1 MDERKHCCVLARARE
16 FQSRSTE
23 RRVRGAVEAL
33 AAEGKRPSFYE
44 VAKRAQVARSTLYRN
59 ASLRR
64 CVEEARAQFV
74 AGQAPTAV
82 SWETGV
88 AARYGSS
95 SEEKSGCACSALAG
109 AGNAG
114 GSDGSGSAGD
124 SVSAHG
130 SNGLGNVCGQS
141 CPLQRTAARH
151 SVFEYGICFLH
162 EAA

>member
-1 MDERKHCCVLARARE
+1 MDERERCCVLARARE
-16 FQSRSTE
+16 FQSQSTE

-74 AGQAPTAV
+74 AGQAPAAV

-88 AARYGSS
+88 AARYGPS
-95 SEEKSGCACSALAG
+95 SEEKSGCACSALAA

-114 GSDGSGSAGD
+114 GSDGAGSAGD
-124 SVSAHG
+124 PASAYG
-130 SNGLGNVCGQS
+130 SDGPGGTCGQC
-141 CPLQRTAARH
+141 CPLQWAAARH
-151 SVFEYGICFLH
+151 SVFEYGVCFLH